1 MSKLSLIDSACRIKQ
16 AQQVLSLWLEAP
28 IKKDSG
34 TDHLIGA
41 VITLLDGIPELMDS
55 VEGELV
61 YGFESGRQ
69 SMSNVEKFTPGN
81 DDVLR
86 AEATPHG
93 VNIMTRNDAG
103 GFELVALIS
112 YESAVN
118 GLDAGEYDDKPDIG
132 YAIHFAVAD
141 GGARGW
147 FDFTAQHNVTMWRW
161 LIAATFISEMK
172 RENGTTTIK
181 EDDGKSSLV
190 TFYSNG
196 TEGIVV
202 YPFAERLAMANNME
216 GAMIE
221 RYGIEQGTANAIVFY
236 QAMIDTERGEL
247 TPFGRQT
254 LAELHDGFIADL
266 NENGLPEMPAA
277 H

>member
-1 MSKLSLIDSACRIKQ
+1 
-16 AQQVLSLWLEAP
+16 
-28 IKKDSG
+28 
-34 TDHLIGA
+34 
-41 VITLLDGIPELMDS
+41 
-55 VEGELV
+55 
-61 YGFESGRQ
+61 
-69 SMSNVEKFTPGN
+69 MSNVLTFKSGN
-81 DDVLR
+81 PDLFH

-103 GFELVALIS
+103 MYEHVCLVPYS
-112 YESAVN
+112 DAVTH
-118 GLDAGEYDDKPDIG
+118 LDSGRYDDIPDEG
-132 YAIHFAVAD
+132 FTLHLAVAD

-147 FDFTAQHNVTMWRW
+147 FNFTPQHEVTMWRW
-161 LIAATFISEMK
+161 LIAATFVSEMK

-221 RYGIEQGTANAIVFY
+221 RYGVEQGTEKAIVFY
-236 QAMIDTERGEL
+236 QAMLDTERGEL
-247 TPFGRQT
+247 TPFGRET
-254 LAELHDGFIADL
+254 LAELHDHFIADL
-266 NENGLPEMPAA
+266 DENGWPEMPLA

>member
-1 MSKLSLIDSACRIKQ
+1 
-16 AQQVLSLWLEAP
+16 
-28 IKKDSG
+28 
-34 TDHLIGA
+34 
-41 VITLLDGIPELMDS
+41 
-55 VEGELV
+55 
-61 YGFESGRQ
+61 
-69 SMSNVEKFTPGN
+69 MSNVEKFTPGN

-93 VNIMTRNDAG
+93 VNIMASNDAG
-103 GFELVALIS
+103 GYEQFALIS

-118 GLDAGEYDDKPDIG
+118 RLDAGEYDDTPNIG

-147 FDFTAQHNVTMWRW
+147 FDFTAQHNLTMWRW

-172 RENGTTTIK
+172 RENGTTTIT

-247 TPFGRQT
+247 TPFGRET

>member
-1 MSKLSLIDSACRIKQ
+1 
-16 AQQVLSLWLEAP
+16 
-28 IKKDSG
+28 
-34 TDHLIGA
+34 
-41 VITLLDGIPELMDS
+41 
-55 VEGELV
+55 
-61 YGFESGRQ
+61 
-69 SMSNVEKFTPGN
+69 MSNVEKFTPGN
-81 DDVLR
+81 DDVLH

-93 VNIMTRNDAG
+93 VNIMASNDAG
-103 GFELVALIS
+103 GYEQFALIS

-118 GLDAGEYDDKPDIG
+118 RLDAGEYDDTPNIG

-147 FDFTAQHNVTMWRW
+147 FDFTAQHNLTMWRW

-172 RENGTTTIK
+172 RENGTTTIT

-196 TEGIVV
+196 TAGIVV

-247 TPFGRQT
+247 TPFGRET

>member
-1 MSKLSLIDSACRIKQ
+1 
-16 AQQVLSLWLEAP
+16 
-28 IKKDSG
+28 
-34 TDHLIGA
+34 
-41 VITLLDGIPELMDS
+41 
-55 VEGELV
+55 
-61 YGFESGRQ
+61 
-69 SMSNVEKFTPGN
+69 MSNVEKFTPGN
-81 DDVLR
+81 DDVLH

-103 GFELVALIS
+103 GYEQFALIS

-118 GLDAGEYDDKPDIG
+118 RLDAGEYDDTPNIG

-172 RENGTTTIK
+172 RENGTTTVT

-196 TEGIVV
+196 TAGIVV

-266 NENGLPEMPAA
+266 HENGLPEMPAA

>member
-1 MSKLSLIDSACRIKQ
+1 
-16 AQQVLSLWLEAP
+16 
-28 IKKDSG
+28 
-34 TDHLIGA
+34 
-41 VITLLDGIPELMDS
+41 
-55 VEGELV
+55 
-61 YGFESGRQ
+61 
-69 SMSNVEKFTPGN
+69 MSNVLTFKSGNPG
-81 DDVLR
+81 LFH

-103 GFELVALIS
+103 MYEHVALIN
-112 YESAVN
+112 YEKAVVR
-118 GLDAGEYDDKPDIG
+118 LDAGQYDNKPDEG
-132 YAIHFAVAD
+132 FALHFAVAD

-147 FDFTAQHNVTMWRW
+147 FDFTAQHNVIMWRW
-161 LIAATFISEMK
+161 LIAACFVAEMK
-172 RENGTTTIK
+172 RENGTTSVT
-181 EDDGKSSLV
+181 EADGTASQV
-190 TFYSNG
+190 AIYSNG
-196 TEGIVV
+196 TAGIVV

-247 TPFGRQT
+247 TPFGRET

>member
-1 MSKLSLIDSACRIKQ
+1 
-16 AQQVLSLWLEAP
+16 
-28 IKKDSG
+28 
-34 TDHLIGA
+34 
-41 VITLLDGIPELMDS
+41 
-55 VEGELV
+55 
-61 YGFESGRQ
+61 
-69 SMSNVEKFTPGN
+69 MSNAPTIKSGN
-81 DDVLR
+81 ADLLH

-93 VNIMTRNDAG
+93 VNIMASNDAG
-103 GFELVALIS
+103 GYEQFALIS

-147 FDFTAQHNVTMWRW
+147 FDFTAQHNLTMWRW

-172 RENGTTTIK
+172 RENGTTTIT

-247 TPFGRQT
+247 TPFGRET

>member
-1 MSKLSLIDSACRIKQ
+1 MSY
-16 AQQVLSLWLEAP
+16 
-28 IKKDSG
+28 
-34 TDHLIGA
+34 H
-41 VITLLDGIPELMDS
+41 
-55 VEGELV
+55 
-61 YGFESGRQ
+61 
-69 SMSNVEKFTPGN
+69 
-81 DDVLR
+81 

-93 VNIMTRNDAG
+93 VNIVTRNDAG
-103 GFELVALIS
+103 IYEHVAIIT
-112 YESAVN
+112 YESAVSR
-118 GLDAGEYDDKPDIG
+118 LDAGEYDDTPDIG

>member
-1 MSKLSLIDSACRIKQ
+1 
-16 AQQVLSLWLEAP
+16 
-28 IKKDSG
+28 
-34 TDHLIGA
+34 
-41 VITLLDGIPELMDS
+41 
-55 VEGELV
+55 
-61 YGFESGRQ
+61 
-69 SMSNVEKFTPGN
+69 MSNVEKFTPGN

-172 RENGTTTIK
+172 RENGTTTIT

-196 TEGIVV
+196 TAWIVV

-247 TPFGRQT
+247 TPFGRET

>member
-1 MSKLSLIDSACRIKQ
+1 MN
-16 AQQVLSLWLEAP
+16 
-28 IKKDSG
+28 
-34 TDHLIGA
+34 
-41 VITLLDGIPELMDS
+41 
-55 VEGELV
+55 
-61 YGFESGRQ
+61 Y
-69 SMSNVEKFTPGN
+69 
-81 DDVLR
+81 R
-86 AEATPHG
+86 AEATPYG

-103 GFELVALIS
+103 MYEHVCLVPYSDAVTHLDNGRYDEIPDEGFAL
-112 YESAVN
+112 
-118 GLDAGEYDDKPDIG
+118 
-132 YAIHFAVAD
+132 HFAVAD

-147 FDFTAQHNVTMWRW
+147 FNFTPQHEVTMWRW
-161 LIAATFISEMK
+161 LIAATFVSEMK

-266 NENGLPEMPAA
+266 NENGWPEMPLA

>member
-1 MSKLSLIDSACRIKQ
+1 
-16 AQQVLSLWLEAP
+16 
-28 IKKDSG
+28 
-34 TDHLIGA
+34 
-41 VITLLDGIPELMDS
+41 
-55 VEGELV
+55 
-61 YGFESGRQ
+61 
-69 SMSNVEKFTPGN
+69 MSNVEKFTPGN
-81 DDVLR
+81 DDVLH

-103 GFELVALIS
+103 GYEQFALIS

-118 GLDAGEYDDKPDIG
+118 RLDAGEYDDTPNIG

-172 RENGTTTIK
+172 RENGTTTVT
-181 EDDGKSSLV
+181 EADGKSSLV

-196 TEGIVV
+196 TAGIVV
-202 YPFAERLAMANNME
+202 YPFAERLAMANNIE

-247 TPFGRQT
+247 TPFGRET

-266 NENGLPEMPAA
+266 NENSLPEMPAA

>member
-1 MSKLSLIDSACRIKQ
+1 
-16 AQQVLSLWLEAP
+16 
-28 IKKDSG
+28 
-34 TDHLIGA
+34 
-41 VITLLDGIPELMDS
+41 
-55 VEGELV
+55 
-61 YGFESGRQ
+61 
-69 SMSNVEKFTPGN
+69 MSNVEKFTPGN

-93 VNIMTRNDAG
+93 VNIMASNDAG
-103 GFELVALIS
+103 GYEQFALIS

-118 GLDAGEYDDKPDIG
+118 RLDAGEYDDKPDIG

-172 RENGTTTIK
+172 RENGTTTIT

-196 TEGIVV
+196 TAGIVV

-221 RYGIEQGTANAIVFY
+221 RYGIEQGTENAIVFY

-266 NENGLPEMPAA
+266 NENGFPEMPAA

>member
-1 MSKLSLIDSACRIKQ
+1 
-16 AQQVLSLWLEAP
+16 
-28 IKKDSG
+28 
-34 TDHLIGA
+34 
-41 VITLLDGIPELMDS
+41 
-55 VEGELV
+55 
-61 YGFESGRQ
+61 
-69 SMSNVEKFTPGN
+69 MSNAPTIKSGN
-81 DDVLR
+81 ADLLH

-103 GFELVALIS
+103 MYEHVAIIT
-112 YESAVN
+112 YESAVSR
-118 GLDAGEYDDKPDIG
+118 LDAGEYDDTPDIG

-147 FDFTAQHNVTMWRW
+147 FNFTPQHEVTMWRW
-161 LIAATFISEMK
+161 LIAATFVSEMK

-236 QAMIDTERGEL
+236 QAMLDTERGEL

-266 NENGLPEMPAA
+266 NENGWPEMPAA

>member
-1 MSKLSLIDSACRIKQ
+1 
-16 AQQVLSLWLEAP
+16 
-28 IKKDSG
+28 
-34 TDHLIGA
+34 
-41 VITLLDGIPELMDS
+41 
-55 VEGELV
+55 
-61 YGFESGRQ
+61 
-69 SMSNVEKFTPGN
+69 MSNAPTIKSGN
-81 DDVLR
+81 ADLLH

-103 GFELVALIS
+103 GYEQVALIS

-118 GLDAGEYDDKPDIG
+118 RLDAGEYDDTPNIG

-161 LIAATFISEMK
+161 LIATTFISEMK
-172 RENGTTTIK
+172 RENGTTSKVAI
-181 EDDGKSSLV
+181 
-190 TFYSNG
+190 YSNG
-196 TEGIVV
+196 TAGIVV
-202 YPFAERLAMANNME
+202 YPFAERLAMANNIE

-247 TPFGRQT
+247 TPFGRET

>member
-1 MSKLSLIDSACRIKQ
+1 
-16 AQQVLSLWLEAP
+16 
-28 IKKDSG
+28 
-34 TDHLIGA
+34 
-41 VITLLDGIPELMDS
+41 
-55 VEGELV
+55 
-61 YGFESGRQ
+61 
-69 SMSNVEKFTPGN
+69 MSNVEKFTPGN
-81 DDVLR
+81 DDVLH

-103 GFELVALIS
+103 GYEQFALIS

-221 RYGIEQGTANAIVFY
+221 RYGVEQGTENAIVFY
-236 QAMIDTERGEL
+236 RAMLDTERGEL
-247 TPFGRQT
+247 TPFGRET

-266 NENGLPEMPAA
+266 HENGLPEMPAA

>member
-1 MSKLSLIDSACRIKQ
+1 
-16 AQQVLSLWLEAP
+16 
-28 IKKDSG
+28 
-34 TDHLIGA
+34 
-41 VITLLDGIPELMDS
+41 
-55 VEGELV
+55 
-61 YGFESGRQ
+61 
-69 SMSNVEKFTPGN
+69 
-81 DDVLR
+81 
-86 AEATPHG
+86 
-93 VNIMTRNDAG
+93 MTRNDAG
-103 GFELVALIS
+103 GYEQFALIS

-118 GLDAGEYDDKPDIG
+118 RLDAGEYDDKPDIG
-132 YAIHFAVAD
+132 YAIILPLLMAGRVA
-141 GGARGW
+141 GSTSPRSI
-147 FDFTAQHNVTMWRW
+147 TSLWRW

-172 RENGTTTIK
+172 RENGTTTVT
-181 EDDGKSSLV
+181 EADGKSSLV

-196 TEGIVV
+196 TAGIVV
-202 YPFAERLAMANNME
+202 YPFAERLAMANNIE

>member
-1 MSKLSLIDSACRIKQ
+1 
-16 AQQVLSLWLEAP
+16 
-28 IKKDSG
+28 
-34 TDHLIGA
+34 
-41 VITLLDGIPELMDS
+41 
-55 VEGELV
+55 
-61 YGFESGRQ
+61 
-69 SMSNVEKFTPGN
+69 MSNVLTFKSGNPG
-81 DDVLR
+81 LFH

-103 GFELVALIS
+103 MYEHVAIIT
-112 YESAVN
+112 YESAVSR
-118 GLDAGEYDDKPDIG
+118 LDAGEYDDTPDIG

-172 RENGTTTIK
+172 RENGTTTVT
-181 EDDGKSSLV
+181 EADGKSSLV
-190 TFYSNG
+190 TFYSND
-196 TEGIVV
+196 TAGIVV

-247 TPFGRQT
+247 TPFGRET

>member
-1 MSKLSLIDSACRIKQ
+1 
-16 AQQVLSLWLEAP
+16 
-28 IKKDSG
+28 
-34 TDHLIGA
+34 
-41 VITLLDGIPELMDS
+41 
-55 VEGELV
+55 
-61 YGFESGRQ
+61 
-69 SMSNVEKFTPGN
+69 MSNVEKFTPGN
-81 DDVLR
+81 DDVLH

-103 GFELVALIS
+103 GYEQFALIS

-118 GLDAGEYDDKPDIG
+118 RLDAGEYDDTPNIG

-172 RENGTTTIK
+172 RENGTTTVT
-181 EDDGKSSLV
+181 EADGKSSLV

-196 TEGIVV
+196 TAGIVV
-202 YPFAERLAMANNME
+202 YPFAERLAMANNIE

-236 QAMIDTERGEL
+236 QDMIDTERGEL
-247 TPFGRQT
+247 TPFGRET